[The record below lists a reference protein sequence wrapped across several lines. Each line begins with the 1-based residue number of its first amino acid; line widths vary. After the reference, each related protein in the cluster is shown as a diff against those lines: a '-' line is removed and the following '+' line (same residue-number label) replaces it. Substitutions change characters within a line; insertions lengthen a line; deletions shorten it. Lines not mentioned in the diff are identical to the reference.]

1 MADYELHY
9 WQLPFRGQFIRA
21 ILAWAGQRWDEFDD
35 EAVGHAMDEDVAR
48 QAIPFKGPPMLVDRR
63 SGLAL
68 AQMPAI
74 AWWLG
79 ERHGLLPES
88 VDGQALSIKV
98 VNDCNDVID
107 ELTIDGGKQM
117 WTAARWKA
125 FQPRLRRWMSIFEET
140 GRRHGLTADA
150 GLLLGGERAGVADIV
165 TATLWSTVSDR
176 FPAIARTLDDTAPA
190 VAGLSRRLAATPALA
205 NLARVSRE
213 QFGDANCGGQI
224 EQSLRRVAGAGIARD
239 A

>member
-1 MADYELHY
+1 MPDYELYY

-21 ILAWAGQRWDEFDD
+21 ILAWSEQRWHEFDD
-35 EAVGHAMDEDVAR
+35 DAVGHAMDDDVAR

-63 SGLAL
+63 SGFAL

-79 ERHGLLPES
+79 HRHGLLPES
-88 VDGQALSIKV
+88 VDGQALTIKV

-117 WTAARWKA
+117 WTAARWKE
-125 FQPRLRRWMSIFEET
+125 FTPRLQRWMRIFEKT
-140 GRRHGLTADA
+140 GRRHGLRADA
-150 GLLLGGERAGVADIV
+150 GFLLGGARAGVADIV

-176 FPAIARTLDDTAPA
+176 FPAIARMLDAEAPA

-205 NLARVSRE
+205 NLAKVSRE
-213 QFGDANCGGQI
+213 QFGDEYCGGRI
-224 EQSLRRVAGAGIARD
+224 EASLRRVARD
-239 A
+239 